1 MKPPAFQFYPDDFL
15 GGVADMTQAE
25 VGAYILLL
33 CSQWGRGAI
42 PPDPDRAALIAKGP
56 VSPHVL
62 AKFPNGQNPRLEAV
76 RVEQDN
82 YRQLQREKG
91 LASAEARRK
100 RGTTEDQPR
109 FNGGSTTAQPDEQPK
124 LNSPSPSPSPN
135 LLNLRSKERAAA
147 ATPVFPPVLQTPEF
161 ADAWKDWVAYRK
173 ERGQTL
179 KPTTIK
185 AQLGKMQDWGATD
198 AVAAIRQSIMNGWQ
212 GIFEPR
218 SNGQP
223 KKPGGTSTYELEARA
238 HGYTL

>member
-33 CSQWGRGAI
+33 CSQWGRGEI
-42 PPDPDRAALIAKGP
+42 PSDPERAALIAKGS
-56 VSPHVL
+56 VSAHVL
-62 AKFPNGQNPRLEAV
+62 AKFPNGKNPRLESV
-76 RVEQDN
+76 RIDQDN
-82 YRQLQREKG
+82 YRQQQREKG
-91 LASAEARRK
+91 FASAEARRNK
-100 RGTTEDQPR
+100 SATTVQPQ
-109 FNGGSTTAQPDEQPK
+109 FNHGSTTVQPDRQP
-124 LNSPSPSPSPN
+124 NANPPSPSPSPI
-135 LLNLRSKERAAA
+135 LLNLRSKESAAD
-147 ATPVFPPVLQTPEF
+147 ATPVFPQGLQTPEF

-218 SNGQP
+218 SNVQP